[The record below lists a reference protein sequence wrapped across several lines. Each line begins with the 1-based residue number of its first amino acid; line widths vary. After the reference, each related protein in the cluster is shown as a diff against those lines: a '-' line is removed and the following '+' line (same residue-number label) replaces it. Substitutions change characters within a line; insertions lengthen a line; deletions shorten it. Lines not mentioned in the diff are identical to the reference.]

1 MFTEE
6 ISWVLTT
13 PLGIDLLTKLFYFVN
28 SISKE
33 KMGKLENKERKKKKG
48 NRKDYDIR
56 SFTL

>member
-6 ISWVLTT
+6 ISWVLTA

-33 KMGKLENKERKKKKG
+33 KMGKLENKERKKKKRETG
-48 NRKDYDIR
+48 RIMI
-56 SFTL
+56 

>member
-13 PLGIDLLTKLFYFVN
+13 PLVIDLLTKLFYFVN

-33 KMGKLENKERKKKKG
+33 KMGQMENKERKKKIGKQEG
-48 NRKDYDIR
+48 
-56 SFTL
+56 L